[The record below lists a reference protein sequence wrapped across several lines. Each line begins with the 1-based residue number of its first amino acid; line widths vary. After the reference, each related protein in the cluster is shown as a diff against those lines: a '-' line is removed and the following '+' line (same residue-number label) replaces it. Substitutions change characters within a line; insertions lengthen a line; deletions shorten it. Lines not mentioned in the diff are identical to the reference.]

1 MKALHTYTTIA
12 RHPKRKAVCR
22 IDTGPSRRRDSVIT
36 VKGAI
41 PPNADG
47 SMHVREEVARDA
59 HRRIGIRDVRALVK
73 AGRDGHRCDV

>member
-12 RHPKRKAVCR
+12 RHPKRKAACR
-22 IDTGPSRRRDSVIT
+22 IDTGPSRRQDSVIM
-36 VKGAI
+36 VEGAI

-59 HRRIGIRDVRALVK
+59 HRRTGIRDVRALVE
-73 AGRDGHRCDV
+73 AGQRRSPL